1 MSPTGSRRYLSRVVT
16 LVGAALFTLAAC
28 TGSDNQPAYNT
39 VLPSA
44 TSILPSSTT
53 IAGATTTTGV
63 PVQTLLGICPSPVVV
78 QLDGNLD
85 MWATPYA
92 ALTSD
97 VGVSDGLRYR
107 AQFLD
112 PITRQPLGIDIE
124 LRTIGALPAGT
135 TVESA
140 VLGDT
145 SILLGATTVNDVFP
159 TTTLRPILVA
169 APWTEGDLALRWTLN
184 SASSSALTIGDLAG
198 TVLANPDVN
207 LPAAGYLQAS
217 GLLPRKRDVGV
228 VRPEAKT
235 AGTTGSAT
243 LIHILDDPAQ
253 LVPLVEGSG
262 LERAQLLAE
271 VGWEPYP
278 HALVTRPDGV
288 EARLDCLGA
297 IIPLIQKAV
306 LRTSRQPRTLTE
318 RLATIAKQMGTSF
331 AVTRSVQQLQA
342 AISLGLL
349 GVGNESDKISA
360 NISQGR
366 FTQIAKAQVL
376 SSRILKP
383 RLTLPKDLDKITAR
397 RLDRRFLD
405 SSVTFDADV
414 SDLIPDA

>member
-1 MSPTGSRRYLSRVVT
+1 MTHVGSGRITSRAAL
-16 LVGAALFTLAAC
+16 LVGGVLLTLTAC
-28 TGSDNQPAYNT
+28 TGGDHGPAYNT

-63 PVQTLLGICPSPVVV
+63 PVQTLIGICSSPVVV

-85 MWATPYA
+85 LWATPYA

-107 AQFLD
+107 AQFLE

-145 SILLGATTVNDVFP
+145 SILLGATTINEVFP

-169 APWTEGDLALRWTLN
+169 APWTEGDLALRWTL
-184 SASSSALTIGDLAG
+184 SSPTSSALTIGDLAG
-198 TVLANPDVN
+198 TVIANPDLN

-217 GLLPRKRDVGV
+217 GLLPRKRDVGI
-228 VRPEAKT
+228 VRPQAKPG
-235 AGTTGSAT
+235 GTTGDAA
-243 LIHILDDPAQ
+243 LLHVLDDPAR
-253 LVPLVEGSG
+253 LVPLIESTG

-278 HALVTRPDGV
+278 HALVTRPDGI
-288 EARLDCLGA
+288 EPRLDCLRA
-297 IIPLIQKAV
+297 VIPLIQKAV
-306 LRTSRQPRTLTE
+306 LRTSRQPRTTTD
-318 RLATIAKQMGTSF
+318 RLATIARQMGTSF
-331 AVTRSVQQLQA
+331 ATTQSVEQLQA

-349 GVGNESDKISA
+349 GAGNESDKISA

-366 FTQIAKAQVL
+366 FVQIAKAQAL
-376 SSRILKP
+376 SSRVLKP
-383 RLTLPKDLDKITAR
+383 RLTLPKDLNKITAR

-405 SSVTFDADV
+405 SSVTFDAEV
-414 SDLIPDA
+414 ADLIPEA